1 MAVPG
6 AKGSPAGAGAAEGHD
21 VNAQTWTS
29 PPLVARDDELT
40 AFEAAWA
47 MSHCRGVAI
56 HGPAGVGKTRLAEEC
71 LARAVDKGFQPG
83 RATAS
88 AVAAAVPL
96 GAIAHL
102 VPADTDLTDP
112 VRGYQDVA
120 RALAGD
126 GRRHVLFIDDLHLL
140 DAASARFVQQLL
152 DASAIRLIA
161 TVRTGE
167 PVAEAVAAL
176 TLSETLHRID
186 LVPFDQQEVEE
197 VLQATLGGPIGRH
210 TVHTL
215 HHVSG
220 GNALYLRE
228 LVHGARSGGTLTRDG
243 DFWELTEGVLPST
256 PRLLHLITARLEAVA
271 PADRRVLELLALCE
285 PLTSADA
292 GPAPTLCRLEAD
304 GLIRAHLEG
313 RRTIIT
319 LSHPLYGEALRR
331 DMPLLHRRDL
341 LLEQCTRVRDHG
353 ARRREDTL
361 HLATWSLAATG
372 KADPALLVRAAALA
386 QHAHDHRQ
394 ALDLTEAA
402 WREERSAAVGL
413 AHARALIN
421 LARHDEAEPVLREV
435 EKVITEED
443 RHRLLEARLDNHIL
457 QGRLQEA
464 QQLLEGRRDPRSR
477 LAMATVLYYRG
488 RFRES
493 LEMSRSVLT
502 SDDAAVA
509 QDATTFA
516 TSCLLRRGALAEAAE
531 VFRPMQRL
539 LAAPQSERENTVYA
553 AYLEHVHAH
562 GRAISGDLPAAE
574 RIVTSTYERDIAR
587 HESGAIN
594 AVALGFIL
602 LERGKVRTALNIL
615 HPVVTRNIHWSL
627 FTQWAQADAV
637 ICAAVLRRTAAMDRY
652 VRLLPPVE
660 NTIEACDN
668 RIARAWHAAVHHDQ
682 PLVRA
687 LLVQAAEESL
697 DREQYLHAVWAVH
710 AMGRLGVADA
720 AAPFWDVPVEGAYMN
735 AQLDYT
741 RALAKDDVRL
751 LTRTAA
757 TFRAAGADLYAA
769 EAFAELA
776 HRLRRSGEH
785 RQAVAAAR
793 QASEAAGRCEG
804 ARTPALELLTTVRT
818 PVALTERE
826 RQVALLA
833 ASGTAS
839 REIAE
844 TLQLSVRTVNNHLQ
858 HVYAKLGVTC
868 RRELRSELGS

>member
-1 MAVPG
+1 M
-6 AKGSPAGAGAAEGHD
+6 
-21 VNAQTWTS
+21 NAQTPTS

-47 MSHCRGVAI
+47 KSRCRGLAI
-56 HGPAGVGKTRLAEEC
+56 YGLAGVGKTRLAEEY
-71 LARAVDKGFQPG
+71 LARAVGKGFRSS

-88 AVAAAVPL
+88 AVAGTVPL

-102 VPADTDLTDP
+102 IPPGTDLTDP
-112 VRGYQDVA
+112 VRGYQAVA
-120 RALAGD
+120 QALAGD
-126 GRRHVLFIDDLHLL
+126 GRRHVVFVDDLQLL
-140 DAASARFVQQLL
+140 DAASARLLQQLL

-161 TVRTGE
+161 TIRAGE
-167 PVAEAVAAL
+167 SDTASVAAL
-176 TLSETLHRID
+176 ALGDTLHRVD
-186 LVPFDQQEVEE
+186 LVPFDQKEVEE
-197 VLQATLGGPIGRH
+197 VLQATLGGPVGRR

-215 HHVSG
+215 HRVSG

-228 LVHGARSGGTLTRDG
+228 LVHGARLRGALTRDG
-243 DFWELTEGVLPST
+243 DIWELSEGELPST
-256 PRLLHLITARLEAVA
+256 PRLLQLISARLDAAE
-271 PADRRVLELLALCE
+271 PAARRVLELLALCE
-285 PLTSADA
+285 PLASADA
-292 GPAPTLCRLEAD
+292 GPAQTLRALEAD

-313 RRTIIT
+313 RRTTIT

-331 DMPLLHRRDL
+331 DMPLLHRREL
-341 LLEQCTRVRDHG
+341 LLEQCERVGRSG

-372 KADPALLVRAAALA
+372 KADPDLLVQAAGLA
-386 QHAHDHRQ
+386 QHARDHRQ

-402 WREERSAAVGL
+402 WREDQSAHVGL
-413 AHARALIN
+413 AYARALIN
-421 LARHDEAEPVLREV
+421 VARHDEADLVLQQV
-435 EKVITEED
+435 EDVITDED

-457 QGRLQEA
+457 QGRLREA

-488 RFRES
+488 RFRDS
-493 LEMSRSVLT
+493 LEMSRPLLT

-531 VFRPMQRL
+531 VFQPMLRL
-539 LAAPQSERENTVYA
+539 LAAPATERENTFYA
-553 AYLEHVHAH
+553 EYLEHVHAH
-562 GRAISGDLPAAE
+562 AHVISGDLPSAE
-574 RIVTSTYERDIAR
+574 RIVTSTYERDVAR

-615 HPVVTRNIHWSL
+615 HPVVTREIHWSL

-637 ICAAVLRRTAAMDRY
+637 ICAAVLRRTEAMDRY
-652 VRLLPPVE
+652 VQLLPPVE
-660 NTIEACDN
+660 DTIEACDN

-682 PLVRA
+682 KRVRD
-687 LLVQAAEESL
+687 LLVQAAADAHE
-697 DREQYLHAVWAVH
+697 REQYLHAVWAVH
-710 AMGRLGVADA
+710 AMGRLGVAAA

-741 RALAKDDVRL
+741 RALAKDDVQL
-751 LTRTAA
+751 LGETAEV
-757 TFRAAGADLYAA
+757 FRGAGADLYAA
-769 EAFAELA
+769 EALAELA
-776 HRLRRSGEH
+776 HRLHRSGEH
-785 RQAVAAAR
+785 RQAVAAAH
-793 QASEAAGRCEG
+793 QASEALAHCEG
-804 ARTPALELLTTVRT
+804 AQTPALDLLTTVQT
-818 PVALTERE
+818 PAALTERE
-826 RQVALLA
+826 RQIALLA

-844 TLQLSVRTVNNHLQ
+844 TLHLSVRTVNNHLQ
-858 HVYAKLGVTC
+858 HVYAKLGVTS
-868 RRELRSELGS
+868 RRELRKELES